1 LWFHQAYLEVIMLS
15 QVFYK
20 LGRPAVTL
28 YAGLMFDMD
37 VAWEE
42 PLPRGPKII
51 APNHP
56 STTDPFLIA
65 GLVTEPTSILIDDR
79 LFKVPVFGRYLHL
92 AGHVPVVEGN
102 GRKAFEAA
110 KGLLEAGQNVAIF
123 PEGAVSPLAGGL
135 HPPRTGAARLA
146 LSTGVPVIPIGIH
159 LPRERIH
166 VVESSYSGIS
176 ATGRWYLRGPYAMT
190 VGTPMVFGGDV
201 EDREC
206 VREVGERI
214 IQRIAHLAQL
224 SARRADRSI
233 RRSTLPLR
241 QLPGEVT

>member
-1 LWFHQAYLEVIMLS
+1 MLS

-20 LGRPAVTL
+20 LGRPMVNL

-37 VAWEE
+37 VTWEE
-42 PLPRGPKII
+42 PLPKGPKII

-65 GLVTEPTSILIDDR
+65 GMMTEPTSILIDDR

-92 AGHVPVVEGN
+92 AGHVPVVDGN
-102 GRKAFEAA
+102 GRQAFETA
-110 KGLLEAGQNVAIF
+110 KRLLGAGQNVAIF
-123 PEGAVSPLAGGL
+123 PEGSVSPLTGGL

-146 LSTGVPVIPIGIH
+146 LSTGAPIIPIGIH

-166 VVESSYSGIS
+166 VVESRYSGIS

-190 VGTPMVFGGDV
+190 VGTPMVFEGDIQ
-201 EDREC
+201 DREY
-206 VREVGERI
+206 VREVGERV
-214 IQRIAHLAQL
+214 IQCIAHLAQQ
-224 SARRADRSI
+224 SARRADRPI
-233 RRSTLPLR
+233 RPSTRPLR
-241 QLPGEVT
+241 QLPGEAA

>member
-1 LWFHQAYLEVIMLS
+1 MLNQA
-15 QVFYK
+15 FYK
-20 LGRPAVTL
+20 LGRPMVNL

-37 VAWEE
+37 VTWEE
-42 PLPRGPKII
+42 PLPAGPKII

-65 GLVTEPTSILIDDR
+65 GLMPEPTSILIDDR

-92 AGHVPVVEGN
+92 AGHVPVVDGN
-102 GRKAFEAA
+102 GRKAFETA
-110 KGLLEAGQNVAIF
+110 KKLLEAGQSIAIF
-123 PEGAVSPLAGGL
+123 PEGSVSPLQGGF

-146 LSTGVPVIPIGIH
+146 LSTGAPIIPIGIH

-166 VVESSYSGIS
+166 VVESKYSGIS

-190 VGTPMVFGGDV
+190 VGKPMVFKGDV
-201 EDREC
+201 KDREY

-214 IQRIAHLAQL
+214 IQSIAHLAQQ
-224 SARRADRSI
+224 SARRAERSL
-233 RRSTLPLR
+233 RRSTRPLR
-241 QLPGEVT
+241 QLPSEVA